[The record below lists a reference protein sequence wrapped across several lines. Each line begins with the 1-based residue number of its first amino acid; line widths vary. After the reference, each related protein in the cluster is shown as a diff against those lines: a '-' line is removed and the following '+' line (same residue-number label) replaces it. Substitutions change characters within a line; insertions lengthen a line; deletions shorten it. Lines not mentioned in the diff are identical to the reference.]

1 MIEQIKEIV
10 VYAAPLVA
18 GFVTSIIIP
27 IIIKKITVNK
37 LEKKIDE
44 INASEDYKT
53 IQKELYELKKEL
65 YEIRGKKL

>member
-18 GFVTSIIIP
+18 GFITSIVIP
-27 IIIKKITVNK
+27 LIIKKATVKK

-44 INASEDYKT
+44 INASSDYKT
-53 IQKELYELKKEL
+53 IQKQLYELKKEL